1 MPANDDA
8 ASKTERDVFDLHVS
22 GTGGRGRG
30 VVIEDTALAW
40 QCAEQPRRR
49 ALDDITTVRIWVDL
63 ISGDLPTADCD
74 ITFADGERLRLMMVA
89 YTWKNMKYAEFRE
102 FVLRF
107 FERLDPAQ
115 RARIIFCAG
124 PSAPIRMWWI
134 IISAGC
140 LAMVLGVMVSG
151 VFSGWVGQEDGWLF
165 MSFLLI
171 FAVAT
176 AVLLALSIKSGPR
189 TFDPTAV
196 PARVLPPVPDD
207 AGRTTHRSTASKPP
221 DRGQGLH
228 V

>member
-1 MPANDDA
+1 LSARIWKVGSVPTNDHV

-89 YTWKNMKYAEFRE
+89 NTWKNMKYAEFE
-102 FVLRF
+102 FVLSF

-115 RARIIFCAG
+115 GWIIFCEPQRADTN
-124 PSAPIRMWWI
+124 
-134 IISAGC
+134 
-140 LAMVLGVMVSG
+140 VVDHHLGRLSG
-151 VFSGWVGQEDGWLF
+151 YGARGDGVWRIFGLDWSEDGWLF

-171 FAVAT
+171 FTVAT
-176 AVLLALSIKSGPR
+176 AVLLTVAQRQPVDPR
-189 TFDPTAV
+189 QFRACTA
-196 PARVLPPVPDD
+196 PC
-207 AGRTTHRSTASKPP
+207 RTM
-221 DRGQGLH
+221 RGVQ
-228 V
+228 